1 MVTHSIFIVS
11 GSNIPAILASD
22 PIFPFENP
30 GLFVIMPAM
39 IQEIKLHGKANEKLD
54 YFVTIT
60 GADLSSRYCYESLP
74 DGDRFFSGKNEFII
88 SPNGISH
95 AGSGGSLCEYM
106 FGVDLPL
113 TDLLRKDVSNRL
125 VMYGAYYDTSDNITF
140 TNATAGKASFDH
152 VFLTGN
158 AVSNYFFFIHSSFNK
173 ENRDIQRDILK
184 YIGKQ
189 LKRSTTIGVSDDTR
203 LCQEIFDA
211 FGDAKGL
218 VFLFRLQ
225 NRNNEEYYNTF
236 NKFYAEQKM
245 LSPEAVS
252 LLDDLAKQYE
262 IIPYQQERIKIDGM
276 YKLAENKKIVDEYKD
291 ILITVSEK
299 GQVNP
304 SELAK
309 LSRLRTLSL
318 RLNIPHTLFDTLD
331 ELLLKDMQ
339 IVEVEEPE
347 YVKDT
352 RAIFEGLFFRT
363 DNIRGHLSQED
374 LVKLLK
380 GKQKSTAVRDQAFE
394 GLLLDTVRAC
404 DEHARDTND
413 MFALE
418 SMSSILTYFDRYD
431 STASMINNLA
441 FMENSTLS
449 EDNIRSLSGNKEVFD
464 QIGRNLFLELFI
476 EPLRENHYMTRYG
489 RKKVDT
495 LFYGLQR
502 IKAGDTTYREL
513 SAGITGINEDEKL
526 YTAIHRYIKDR
537 FKSIYAE
544 FNSSEDQEIFIQDL
558 NREIQAKRIVQGP
571 VPHSVFE
578 EIILDIRKESFYLN
592 NLLPHI
598 IVSRDNRV
606 REDFLVNSGLDLF
619 YIEELENDYFVMN
632 KIEKNILEEIR
643 K

>member
-1 MVTHSIFIVS
+1 M
-11 GSNIPAILASD
+11 
-22 PIFPFENP
+22 P
-30 GLFVIMPAM
+30 GM
-39 IQEIKLHGKANEKLD
+39 IQEIKLHGKANDKMD

-74 DGDRFFSGKNEFII
+74 EGDRFFSGRNEFII
-88 SPNGISH
+88 SPEGISYT
-95 AGSGGSLCEYM
+95 GTGGSLCEYM

-113 TDLLRKDVSNRL
+113 KDLLRKDVSNRL
-125 VMYGAYYDTSDNITF
+125 VMYGAFYDNTDNITF
-140 TNATAGKASFDH
+140 TNTTTGKESFDH

-158 AVSNYFFFIHSSFNK
+158 AVSNYFFFVHSSFQK
-173 ENRDIQRDILK
+173 ENKDIQRDILK

-189 LKRSTTIGVSDDTR
+189 LKRSTTVGATDDTR
-203 LCQEIFDA
+203 LCREIFDA
-211 FGDAKGL
+211 FGDAKSL
-218 VFLFRLQ
+218 VFLFRLH
-225 NRNNEEYYNTF
+225 NRHNGEYFNTF

-245 LSPEAVS
+245 LSPEAFTV
-252 LLDDLAKQYE
+252 LDQLADLYQ

-276 YKLAENKKIVDEYKD
+276 YKLPENKKIVDEYKD
-291 ILITVSEK
+291 ILISVSEK

-318 RLNIPHTLFDTLD
+318 RLNIPYTLFDTLD
-331 ELLLKDMQ
+331 ELLLKDMK
-339 IVEVEEPE
+339 IVEVEEPD

-363 DNIRGHLSQED
+363 DKIRGHLSQED
-374 LVKLLK
+374 LVKLLIA
-380 GKQKSTAVRDQAFE
+380 KQKSTAVRDQAFE

-413 MFALE
+413 MSALE

-431 STASMINNLA
+431 SASSTINNLA

-449 EDNIRSLSGNKEVFD
+449 EGNIRSLFGNKEVFD
-464 QIGRNLFLELFI
+464 QIGPDLFREIFI
-476 EPLRENHYMTRYG
+476 DPLRENRYTTRYG

-495 LFYGLQR
+495 LFQGLLQ
-502 IKAGDTTYREL
+502 IKTGDTTYRERAE
-513 SAGITGINEDEKL
+513 SIARINEEDKL

-544 FNSSEDQEIFIQDL
+544 LNSREDQEIFIQDL
-558 NREIQAKRIVQGP
+558 NREIQSRRIVKGP
-571 VPHSVFE
+571 VPHNIFE

-598 IVSRDNRV
+598 VVSRDHRV
-606 REDFLVNSGLDLF
+606 REDFLQNSGLDRF
-619 YIEELENDYFVMN
+619 YIEELENDYFDMN
-632 KIEKNILEEIR
+632 KIDKYILEEIR
-643 K
+643 R